1 MTDRSVKRHTPAASH
16 EAPPADSENVQPHQQ
31 DVCTRRREEIL
42 ETAAAL
48 FAKHGYSET
57 DTQLLAETLNVGKGT
72 LYRYFPSKQELFL
85 AVADRAMRKLRE
97 QVDAAVAGVEDPL
110 ERIGRGIHAYLT
122 FFAEH
127 PGFVELLIQERA
139 QFKDRKKPTYFEH
152 RETNVERW
160 RALYRSLIAQG
171 RVRDIPVDRIVDV
184 VGALL
189 YGAMFT
195 NYFTGPLKSAE
206 EQTRDILDIIFHGIL
221 TDSQETKL

>member
-1 MTDRSVKRHTPAASH
+1 
-16 EAPPADSENVQPHQQ
+16 
-31 DVCTRRREEIL
+31 
-42 ETAAAL
+42 
-48 FAKHGYSET
+48 
-57 DTQLLAETLNVGKGT
+57 
-72 LYRYFPSKQELFL
+72 
-85 AVADRAMRKLRE
+85 MRKLRE
-97 QVDAAVAGVEDPL
+97 QVDAAVAGVEEPL

-127 PGFVELLIQERA
+127 PEFVELLIQERA

-160 RALYRSLIAQG
+160 RALYRSLIAAG

-195 NYFTGPLKSAE
+195 NYFTGPLSRPRSKPGTSW
-206 EQTRDILDIIFHGIL
+206 TSFFTGYSPILKL
-221 TDSQETKL
+221 TQP